1 MVIKQKVSDVAKDFG
16 LSNKEVSQLLT
27 KHGIAVKSNSQSLN
41 EQELNIAYDA
51 ITQAHQIGSLAEV
64 FAAAQAA
71 VDQKK
76 KETEERHRRQ
86 QEEAEARVREE
97 QRRKEEAEEAARAA
111 QAKRNQPK
119 PAAKPRQQ
127 GQTLQHQPK
136 AAESKPQVQQQN
148 AAQKAPKVHYVDTRG
163 TNVNIDKYDERLDTL
178 VPQQA
183 GKYGNQQNKQKLT
196 KQSQK
201 RQQQQSSNKRRQEE
215 QEKMRRLE
223 QQAQA
228 KKVPLKV
235 MIPEEIAVGELAMRM
250 KKTAAEVVK
259 QLMKLGI
266 MASVSQTIDFDTASL
281 VAMELGA
288 VPEKEVVVTIEE
300 RLFDEREDQQ
310 EELVER
316 APVVVVMGH
325 VDHGKT
331 SLLDAIRETNVTA
344 GEAGGITQHIGA
356 YRVHLNERDITFLD
370 TPGHAAFTSM
380 RARGAQVTDVAI
392 LVVAWDDGI
401 MPQTIEAINHAKA
414 ADVPIIVAVNKM
426 DKPGADM
433 TRVLQQLTEHEL
445 VPEDWG
451 GTTIVCPVSALKR
464 EGIDNLLEMVLLTAD
479 MLELKANPN
488 RLAKGT
494 VIEAKLDRGRGP
506 VATVLVEN
514 GTLHSGDIVI
524 AGTAVGR
531 VRAMTDHKGRRQQEA
546 GPSVP
551 VEIVGLAEVPGAGDI
566 FYAVEDERM
575 ARTLAE
581 KRKFEEKEKEN
592 SAKQKVT
599 LENLFSSIEAGNVK
613 DLNIIVKADVQGT
626 AEAVKASLEKLS
638 NEEVRVRVI
647 HNAVGGIN
655 NSDVMLA
662 SASGAIIVGFNV
674 RPEAGIADEAKNAHV
689 DMRLYR
695 VIYDCLEE
703 IEHAMKGM
711 LAPKFQEVILG
722 HAEIRQTFKVSGVG
736 TIAGAYVL
744 DGKMQRNEK
753 VRIVRDSIVIHEGDL
768 ATLKRFKD
776 DVKEVNTGFECG
788 MSFERFN
795 DIKVGDIVEAFI
807 MEEVKR

>member
-1 MVIKQKVSDVAKDFG
+1 MVIKQKVSDVAKAFG
-16 LSNKEVSQLLT
+16 LSNKEVSELLT

-41 EQELNIAYDA
+41 EEELNIAYDA

-76 KETEERHRRQ
+76 KDTEERHRRQ

-97 QRRKEEAEEAARAA
+97 QRRKEEAE
-111 QAKRNQPK
+111 AKRNQPK

-127 GQTLQHQPK
+127 GQTIQHQPK
-136 AAESKPQVQQQN
+136 AAENKPAAQQN
-148 AAQKAPKVHYVDTRG
+148 DQKGPKVHYVDTRG

-356 YRVHLNERDITFLD
+356 YRVNLNDRDITFLD

-479 MLELKANPN
+479 MMELKANPN

-514 GTLHSGDIVI
+514 GTLRAGDIVI

-551 VEIVGLAEVPGAGDI
+551 VEIVGLAEVPGACDVL
-566 FYAVEDERM
+566 YAVEDERM

-592 SAKQKVT
+592 NAKQKVT
-599 LENLFSSIEAGNVK
+599 LENLFSSIESGNVK
-613 DLNIIVKADVQGT
+613 DLNVIVKADVQGT
-626 AEAVKASLEKLS
+626 AEAVKASLEKLT

-647 HNAVGGIN
+647 HNGVGGIN

-674 RPEAGIADEAKNAHV
+674 RPEAGIADEAKNANV

-703 IEHAMKGM
+703 IEDAMKGM

-776 DVKEVNTGFECG
+776 DAKEVNTGFECG

>member
-27 KHGIAVKSNSQSLN
+27 KYGIAVKSNSQSLN

-136 AAESKPQVQQQN
+136 AAESKPQVQNQN
-148 AAQKAPKVHYVDTRG
+148 AQKGPKVHYVDTRG

-356 YRVHLNERDITFLD
+356 YRVHLNDRDITFLD

-451 GTTIVCPVSALKR
+451 GDTIVCPISAKMGT
-464 EGIDNLLEMVLLTAD
+464 GIDTLLEMVLLTAD

-514 GTLHSGDIVI
+514 GTLRAGDIVI

-551 VEIVGLAEVPGAGDI
+551 VEIVGLAEVPGAGDVL
-566 FYAVEDERM
+566 YAVEDERM

-592 SAKQKVT
+592 NAKQKVT

-626 AEAVKASLEKLS
+626 AEAVKASLEKLG

-647 HNAVGGIN
+647 HNGVGGIN
-655 NSDVMLA
+655 NSDVVLA

-674 RPEAGIADEAKNAHV
+674 RPEAGIADEAKNSNV

-703 IEHAMKGM
+703 IEDAMKGM

-736 TIAGAYVL
+736 TIAGAYVT

-768 ATLKRFKD
+768 GTLKRFKD
-776 DVKEVNTGFECG
+776 DVKEVKEGFECG

>member
-1 MVIKQKVSDVAKDFG
+1 MVIKQKVSDVAKAFG
-16 LSNKEVSQLLT
+16 LSNKEVSELLT

-41 EQELNIAYDA
+41 EEELNIAYDA

-76 KETEERHRRQ
+76 KDSEERHRRQ

-97 QRRKEEAEEAARAA
+97 QRRKEEAE
-111 QAKRNQPK
+111 AKRNQPK

-127 GQTLQHQPK
+127 GQTIQHQPK
-136 AAESKPQVQQQN
+136 AAEGNKPAAQQN
-148 AAQKAPKVHYVDTRG
+148 DQKAPKVHYVDTRG

-356 YRVHLNERDITFLD
+356 YRVNLNDRDITFLD

-479 MLELKANPN
+479 MMELKANPN

-514 GTLHSGDIVI
+514 GTLRAGDIVI

-551 VEIVGLAEVPGAGDI
+551 VEIVGLAEVPGAGDVL
-566 FYAVEDERM
+566 YAVEDERM

-592 SAKQKVT
+592 NAKQKVT
-599 LENLFSSIEAGNVK
+599 LENLFSSIESGNMK

-626 AEAVKASLEKLS
+626 AEAVKASLEKLT

-647 HNAVGGIN
+647 HNGVGGIN

-662 SASGAIIVGFNV
+662 NASGAIIVGFNV
-674 RPEAGIADEAKNAHV
+674 RPEAGIADEAKNANV

-703 IEHAMKGM
+703 IEDAMKGM
-711 LAPKFQEVILG
+711 LAPKFREVVLG

-776 DVKEVNTGFECG
+776 DAKEVNTGFECG